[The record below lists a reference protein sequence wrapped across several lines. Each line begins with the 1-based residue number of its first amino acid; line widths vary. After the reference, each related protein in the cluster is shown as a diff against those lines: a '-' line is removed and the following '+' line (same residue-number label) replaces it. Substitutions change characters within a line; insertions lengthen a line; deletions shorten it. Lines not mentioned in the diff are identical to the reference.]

1 MSKFNELKNFFLH
14 NKLSITHQ
22 YLEKLIDLSPSQLGQ
37 DLLAL
42 YFNDFKKHKY
52 FIDIGANDGMRLSNS
67 LLLERYFCWNG
78 LLVEPNAKA
87 FKSLQSSRSNIKI
100 NYAVSDK
107 SDSMVK
113 FKEYKNS
120 LRSCI
125 FEKDTER
132 YNQAFD
138 IKTIQTITLTEI
150 FKRFCLPK
158 QIEYLSIDTEG
169 NEYEIIKDFDFN
181 IYNVKTISI
190 EHNHDLKKS
199 DLIRNK
205 LLKYNYNELKE
216 NFLKFDLFFYK
227 S

>member
-1 MSKFNELKNFFLH
+1 MSKFNELKNFLL
-14 NKLSITHQ
+14 NKKLSITHQ
-22 YLEKLIDLSPSQLGQ
+22 HLEKLIDLSPSQLGQ

-42 YFNDFKKHKY
+42 YFNNFEKHKY
-52 FIDIGANDGMRLSNS
+52 FIDIGANDGMKLSNS
-67 LLLERYFCWNG
+67 LTLERDFFWNG
-78 LLVEPNAKA
+78 LLVEPNSNA
-87 FKSLQSSRSNIKI
+87 FKSLKSSRSNIKI

-107 SDSMVK
+107 SDSVVK

-132 YNQAFD
+132 YNQDFD
-138 IKTIQTITLTEI
+138 IKTVQTITLTEI

-169 NEYEIIKDFDFN
+169 NEYEIIKDFDFD

-190 EHNHDLKKS
+190 EHNHDLIKS

-205 LLKYNYNELKE
+205 LLKYNYKELKE
-216 NFLKFDLFFYK
+216 KFLRFDMFFYK
-227 S
+227 G